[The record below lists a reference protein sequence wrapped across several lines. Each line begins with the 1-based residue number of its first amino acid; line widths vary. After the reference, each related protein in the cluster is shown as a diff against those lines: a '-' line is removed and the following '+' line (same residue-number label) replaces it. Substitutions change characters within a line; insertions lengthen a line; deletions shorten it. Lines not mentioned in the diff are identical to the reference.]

1 MKIKIMHLYPDLL
14 NLYGDSG
21 NIAALT
27 YRLAQRGIET
37 EVIEHT
43 SDAGSFD
50 LSDIDIA
57 VLGGGTERD
66 EKAVI
71 ELILQN
77 KDTMT
82 EYAENNGTILALCGG
97 MDMLGN
103 SYEINGEA
111 VGGVGILDIYTR
123 SGEKRMT
130 GDVIAETPFGKI
142 VGFENRSGKSYIG
155 NLKPLGK
162 VVLGGG
168 NNGED
173 GTEGVIYK
181 NVIGTHLHG
190 PVLPKN
196 PSLCDYILT
205 CAIKRK
211 NPDFGGLMPL
221 DDEIEHKA
229 AEVIIKRYENK

>member
-27 YRLAQRGIET
+27 HRLTWRGIET
-37 EVIEHT
+37 EVVEHT
-43 SDAGSFD
+43 SDMGCFD

-66 EKAVI
+66 EKSVT
-71 ELILQN
+71 ELLLEN
-77 KDTMT
+77 KNTLS
-82 EYAENNGTILALCGG
+82 EYAENSGTLLALCGG
-97 MDMLGN
+97 MDMLGKT
-103 SYEINGEA
+103 YEINGEEIE
-111 VGGVGILDIYTR
+111 GVGILDIYTK
-123 SGEKRMT
+123 GGKKRMT

-142 VGFENRSGKSYIG
+142 VGFENRSGKTYIG
-155 NLKPLGK
+155 NLNPLGK
-162 VVLGGG
+162 VALGGG

-173 GTEGVIYK
+173 STEGVIYK

-190 PVLPKN
+190 PILPKN
-196 PSLCDYILT
+196 PSLCDYVLT

-211 NPDFGGLMPL
+211 NPDFEGLTPL
-221 DDEIEHKA
+221 DDEFENKA
-229 AEVIIKRYENK
+229 AEVIRKRYENK